1 MQSQWFA
8 SKSISLSSSI
18 LPLQLSLS
26 WDMLA
31 LSLVCTSYEQ
41 AVFTLCSDRS
51 ASIFFQSFFIAP
63 FSSCVELTFLFVQEK
78 NILANVLLLW
88 YTQAKE
94 DLHCKLFSY
103 SHLPISFIL
112 NNLLRIH
119 FWTQDL
125 DFSFCLSFGVL
136 LTTDM
141 MAPSSFLGNIIISTA
156 WWKYPDDIRHP
167 SCCWRGYLCIAQL
180 VFWRKW
186 GNLITIPIVSASHQ
200 SLFLSWPLHK
210 KGRSDQ
216 VASKTRVALNKNG
229 IFGILA
235 HPWDH

>member
-1 MQSQWFA
+1 MGHAGTVSGMAFLWR
-8 SKSISLSSSI
+8 
-18 LPLQLSLS
+18 
-26 WDMLA
+26 
-31 LSLVCTSYEQ
+31 

-51 ASIFFQSFFIAP
+51 ASIFFSELLHCTFFLLCRPHILICSA
-63 FSSCVELTFLFVQEK
+63 K
-78 NILANVLLLW
+78 INILARVLLLW

-112 NNLLRIH
+112 NNLLRVH

-136 LTTDM
+136 LTTNIK
-141 MAPSSFLGNIIISTA
+141 APSSFLGNIIISTA

>member
-1 MQSQWFA
+1 MNRPFSHCVL
-8 SKSISLSSSI
+8 IGV
-18 LPLQLSLS
+18 PR
-26 WDMLA
+26 
-31 LSLVCTSYEQ
+31 Y
-41 AVFTLCSDRS
+41 
-51 ASIFFQSFFIAP
+51 FFQSFFIAP

-88 YTQAKE
+88 YTQAKG

-112 NNLLRIH
+112 NNLLRVH

-136 LTTDM
+136 LTTNI

-200 SLFLSWPLHK
+200 SLFLSWPLDK

-229 IFGILA
+229 LFGILA
-235 HPWDH
+235 HPCDH

>member
-1 MQSQWFA
+1 MYFLWTGRFH
-8 SKSISLSSSI
+8 I
-18 LPLQLSLS
+18 
-26 WDMLA
+26 
-31 LSLVCTSYEQ
+31 
-41 AVFTLCSDRS
+41 VFWSECLD
-51 ASIFFQSFFIAP
+51 IFS
-63 FSSCVELTFLFVQEK
+63 EL
-78 NILANVLLLW
+78 
-88 YTQAKE
+88 
-94 DLHCKLFSY
+94 LHCTFFLLCRTHNLFCSAK
-103 SHLPISFIL
+103 
-112 NNLLRIH
+112 NNLLQQNNLLQVH

-136 LTTDM
+136 LTTNIK
-141 MAPSSFLGNIIISTA
+141 APSSFLGNIIISTA

-167 SCCWRGYLCIAQL
+167 SCCWRGYLCIPQL

-200 SLFLSWPLHK
+200 SLFLSWPLDK